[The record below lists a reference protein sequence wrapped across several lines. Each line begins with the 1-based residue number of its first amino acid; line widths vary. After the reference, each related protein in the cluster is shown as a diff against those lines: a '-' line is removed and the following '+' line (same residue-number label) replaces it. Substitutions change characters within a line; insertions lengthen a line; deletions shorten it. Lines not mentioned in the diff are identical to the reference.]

1 MLRWQ
6 SESLRLLAEVSSFGQ
21 GFFQPHTSSRGVTSG
36 DESAAR
42 GRAHRRSG
50 IGINETNTLAGETI
64 QVWGLII
71 RTTVAAQIT
80 ITKIVGE
87 DEQNVWRARRFG
99 HTVSC
104 PGDCRAGKS
113 GAGDCGPC

>member
-6 SESLRLLAEVSSFGQ
+6 PESHRFLAEVSSFGQ
-21 GFFQPHTSSRGVTSG
+21 GFFQPNMSSRRVASG

-50 IGINETNTLAGETI
+50 IGINETNTLGGQTI

-71 RTTVAAQIT
+71 RTPVATQIT

-87 DEQNVWRARRFG
+87 DEQNVWRPRRFS

-104 PGDCRAGKS
+104 P
-113 GAGDCGPC
+113 